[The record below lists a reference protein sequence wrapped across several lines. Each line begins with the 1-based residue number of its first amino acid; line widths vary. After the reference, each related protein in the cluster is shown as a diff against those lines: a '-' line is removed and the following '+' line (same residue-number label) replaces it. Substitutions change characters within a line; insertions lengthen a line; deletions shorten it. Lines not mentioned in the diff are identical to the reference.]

1 MCMRGGVQNSQIW
14 LSVSLDVSRRH
25 LWNQPQNAV
34 LEVVFLGGIATAQ
47 TALLNVDRLGVII
60 LVRSVI
66 GDETSLAV
74 VAVDL
79 KRRQP

>member
-1 MCMRGGVQNSQIW
+1 MRGGVQNSQIW